1 MQYKANEEI
10 QLAQTRIRFDVSG
23 QCVDGPAQVILRM
36 LPSPRL
42 VIKCDVDLKHSH
54 VGPGELQQ
62 GRVTA
67 TIHDQKTEF
76 VIGQLSFQWNP
87 ARFQAG
93 MTLLPMREPIPVH
106 HSDDKLASVEFC
118 VLNFPQFFGEEDKT
132 VTANGSYSR
141 VGAIR
146 LQADPWVVDIE
157 AVPNL
162 SEVKQELDETGG
174 FGITHSGT
182 IKRTDGAD
190 FSAADVERLLF
201 GLVLF
206 LSFARGAYCGLTL
219 VKGRNRDGQ
228 VAWERWGADRVTGW
242 FDPLSWFDWN
252 HSQLLAN
259 VFPGFWRRYRESEE
273 ELRTVVS
280 LYLDSN
286 LGRSHG
292 VGLDGGLILTQAAIE
307 RLAHKVGGKKPG
319 KRKEKPGKLIARAL
333 AEYGI
338 DEKALPIPPNSCSE
352 LARLGAEHGW
362 QHGPHALVEIRNTI
376 VHPKQEFGRIS
387 ARAYYE
393 AWNLGQWYLELMLL
407 SRFGAAAD
415 FECGNR
421 LTQKWLGEV
430 EPLGQWLV
438 ENMPRGVDLELP
450 SRHEPERRL
459 PFVAEEAG

>member
-1 MQYKANEEI
+1 MQYEANEEI

-23 QCVDGPAQVILRM
+23 QCVDRPAQVILRM

-42 VIKCDVDLKHSH
+42 VIKCDVDLRNSN

-87 ARFQAG
+87 ERFQAG
-93 MTLLPMREPIPVH
+93 MTLLPMREPILVH

-118 VLNFPQFFGEEDKT
+118 VLNFPEFFGEM
-132 VTANGSYSR
+132 ANGSYSR

-146 LQADPWVVDIE
+146 LQVDPWVVDIE

-228 VAWERWGADRVTGW
+228 AAWERWGADRVTGW
-242 FDPLSWFDWN
+242 FNPPSWFDRN
-252 HSQLLAN
+252 HTQLLAN
-259 VFPGFWRRYRESEE
+259 VFPGFWRRYREPEE

-292 VGLDGGLILTQAAIE
+292 VGLDGGLILTQAALE
-307 RLAHKVGGKKPG
+307 RLAHKVGGKKTG
-319 KRKEKPGKLIARAL
+319 KRIARAL
-333 AEYGI
+333 VENGI
-338 DEKALPIPPNSCSE
+338 SEKALCVSPDSCPD
-352 LARLGAEHGW
+352 LARLAAKHGW
-362 QHGPHALVEIRNTI
+362 KHGPHALVEIRNTV
-376 VHPKQEFGRIS
+376 VHPNQKYEIS
-387 ARAYYE
+387 VRACYE

-415 FECGNR
+415 FEYGNR

-450 SRHEPERRL
+450 SRHEPERPI
-459 PFVAEEAG
+459 PFGAEEAG

>member
-1 MQYKANEEI
+1 MQYEANKEI
-10 QLAQTRIRFDVSG
+10 PFGETRIRFDVNG
-23 QCVDGPAQVILRM
+23 QSVDTPAEVVLRM

-42 VIKCDVDLKHSH
+42 VIKCDVDLKNSH
-54 VGPGELQQ
+54 VEPGELQQ

-87 ARFQAG
+87 ERFQAG
-93 MTLLPMREPIPVH
+93 MTLFPMGEPIPVH
-106 HSDDKLASVEFC
+106 HSDDKLASVEFG
-118 VLNFPQFFGEEDKT
+118 VLNFPEFFGEEDKN
-132 VTANGSYSR
+132 VMANGSYSR
-141 VGAIR
+141 VGAVR

-174 FGITHSGT
+174 YGITHSGT
-182 IKRTDGAD
+182 IRRADGAD

-228 VAWERWGADRVTGW
+228 VAWELWGAARVTGW
-242 FDPLSWFDWN
+242 FNPPSWFDK
-252 HSQLLAN
+252 HHGHVLAD
-259 VFPGFWRRYRESEE
+259 VFPGFWRQYRQQGQD
-273 ELRTVVS
+273 LRRIMT

-292 VGLDGGLILTQAAIE
+292 VGLDGGLILTQAALE
-307 RLAHKVGGKKPG
+307 RLSHTVDGKKPG
-319 KRKEKPGKLIARAL
+319 KRIAKAL
-333 AEYGI
+333 VKKGI
-338 DEKALPIPPNSCSE
+338 AEKALPIPADSCPD
-352 LARLGAEHGW
+352 LAHLATKHGW

-376 VHPKQEFGRIS
+376 VHPKQEFGKIS

-407 SRFGAAAD
+407 SRFGDDGD
-415 FECGNR
+415 FEYGNR
-421 LTQKWLGEV
+421 LTQKWVGEV

-438 ENMPRGVDLELP
+438 ENMPRGLELELP
-450 SRHEPERRL
+450 SRHEPERPT